1 MPLKQSSTL
10 SFSHLQMMCEI
21 EKGDCGKVC
30 VCMCV
35 CVCERER
42 ERQIVPCVCVYA
54 YLGVEECASV

>member
-21 EKGDCGKVC
+21 EKGDCGKVG
-30 VCMCV
+30 
-35 CVCERER
+35 VCERER
-42 ERQIVPCVCVYA
+42 ERQIVTCVCVYA